1 MIEVKNLQFGYSKK
15 RKLFKDL
22 SLSLEAGHIYG
33 LLGKNGAG
41 KTSLLKLI
49 GGMLFAE
56 KGSYSVVGFSPSRR
70 EPNFL
75 SDIFYIP
82 EDIYTNDQT
91 VKDFVLSNSPFYPKF
106 DLGNFLSY
114 IKEFEIGYDEKLSKL
129 SFGQKKKAIIA
140 FGLATCCSVLI
151 LDEPTN
157 GLDIPSKSQFRKI
170 VASVATEDRC
180 IIIST
185 HQVRDLDNLI
195 DTVIILDEGEIAINE
210 PVDAITE
217 KLLFKTVPLEQSGS
231 AIYGEPSLKGFTGV
245 FYNTNNEPCK
255 LDMEILFNSV
265 LAQKSTIKGV
275 FIASQV

>member
-1 MIEVKNLQFGYSKK
+1 MINIKNLQFGYSKK

-22 SLSLEAGHIYG
+22 SLGLEAGHIYG

-41 KTSLLKLI
+41 KTTLLKVI
-49 GGMLFAE
+49 GGMLFPS
-56 KGSYSVVGFSPSRR
+56 KGECDVVGFSPRKR

-75 SDIFYIP
+75 NDIYYIP
-82 EDIYTNDQT
+82 EDIFTNDS
-91 VKDFVLSNSPFYPKF
+91 KIGDFVKSNAPFYPKF

-114 IKEFEIGYDEKLSKL
+114 IKEFEIGYDEKLSSL
-129 SFGQKKKAIIA
+129 SYGQKKKAIIA

-157 GLDIPSKSQFRKI
+157 GLDIPSKSQFRRI
-170 VASVATEDRC
+170 VASVATEERC

-210 PVDAITE
+210 SVDTITD
-217 KLLFKTVPLEQSGS
+217 KLVFKTVAEELAST
-231 AIYGEPSLKGFTGV
+231 AIYGESALKGFTGV
-245 FYNTNNEPCK
+245 FRNANGDASK

-265 LAQKSTIKGV
+265 LAQKSAIQQV
-275 FIASQV
+275 FNNK

>member
-1 MIEVKNLQFGYSKK
+1 MIDISNLQFRYNKK
-15 RKLFKDL
+15 RLLFKDL
-22 SLSLEAGHIYG
+22 CLNLEAGHVYG

-41 KTSLLKLI
+41 KTTLLKLI
-49 GGMLFAE
+49 GGMLFPL
-56 KGSYSVVGFSPSRR
+56 KGDCNIVGFTPQKR

-75 SDIFYIP
+75 NDIFYIP
-82 EDIYTNDQT
+82 EDIYVSDLK
-91 VKDFVLSNSPFYPKF
+91 VRDFVRSNSPFYPHF
-106 DLGNFLSY
+106 DLGNFLNY
-114 IKEFEIGYDEKLSKL
+114 IKEFEIGFEEKLSSL

-140 FGLATCCSVLI
+140 FGLATNCSILI

-180 IIIST
+180 VIIST

-195 DTVIILDEGEIAINE
+195 DSVIILDDGEIALSQ
-210 PVDAITE
+210 PVDTITDR
-217 KLLFKTVPLEQSGS
+217 LVFKIVPLELAPK

-245 FYNTNNEPCK
+245 FYNENGESSK

-265 LAQKSTIKGV
+265 LAQKSLIQKV
-275 FIASQV
+275 FTNK